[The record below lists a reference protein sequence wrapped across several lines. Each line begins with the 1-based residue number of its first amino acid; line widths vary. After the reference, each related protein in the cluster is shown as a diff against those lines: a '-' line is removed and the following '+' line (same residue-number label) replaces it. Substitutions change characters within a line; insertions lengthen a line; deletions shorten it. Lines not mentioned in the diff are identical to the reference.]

1 MLIAPAPISAETLV
15 QAPAVRAV
23 DARKVFG
30 EGSPEVVAL
39 NSVSVD
45 FERGQ
50 FTAVMGP
57 SGSGKSTLLYG
68 LSGLTRLDGGA
79 AYLGDTDISTMSDK
93 ELAILRRTEMGF
105 VFQSFH
111 LVAALSARENITL
124 PLDLAGV
131 SVDEGFLFDLTR
143 VLGIQDRLSS
153 RPSEL
158 SGGQRQRVAV
168 ARALIS
174 RPQVVFAD
182 EPTGALDS
190 QSAADLLGYMRGAVD
205 DLGQTIVMVTHDP
218 VAAAHTDRAVYLRDG
233 AVWGSQTDPTVDD
246 VLSVIRDRA

>member
-1 MLIAPAPISAETLV
+1 MLIAPSPSLSEALV
-15 QAPAVRAV
+15 ESPAVRAV
-23 DARKVFG
+23 EARKVFG
-30 EGSPEVVAL
+30 DGTNEVVAL
-39 NSVSVD
+39 DSVSVD

-50 FTAVMGP
+50 FTSVMGP

-68 LSGLTRLDGGA
+68 LSGLTRLDSGS
-79 AYLGDTDISTMSDK
+79 AYLGDTDISTLSDK
-93 ELAILRRTEMGF
+93 DLAILRRTEMGF

-124 PLDLAGV
+124 PVDLAGAP
-131 SVDEGFLFDLTR
+131 VDEGFLFDLVH
-143 VLGIQDRLSS
+143 VLGIEDRMKS

-190 QSAADLLGYMRGAVD
+190 RSAADLLGYMRRAVD
-205 DLGQTIVMVTHDP
+205 DFDQTIVMVTHDP
-218 VAAAHTDRAVYLRDG
+218 VAAAHTDRAVYLSDG
-233 AVWGSQTDPTVDD
+233 AIAGVQNDPTVDD
-246 VLSVIRDRA
+246 VLSVIRGRA

>member
-1 MLIAPAPISAETLV
+1 MLTAPSPATTEARLD
-15 QAPAVRAV
+15 APAVRAV
-23 DARKVFG
+23 NARKVFG
-30 EGSPEVVAL
+30 DGTNEVIAL
-39 NSVSVD
+39 DSVSVD
-45 FERGQ
+45 FDRGQ
-50 FTAVMGP
+50 FTSVMGP

-68 LSGLTRLDGGA
+68 LSGLTRLDGGS
-79 AYLGDTDISTMSDK
+79 AYLGETDISTLSDK
-93 ELAILRRTEMGF
+93 DLAILRRTEMGF

-124 PLDLAGV
+124 PIDLAGEP
-131 SVDEGFLFDLTR
+131 VDEGFLFDLVR
-143 VLGIQDRLSS
+143 VLGIEDRLNS

-190 QSAADLLGYMRGAVD
+190 RSAADLLGYMRTAVD

-233 AVWGSQTDPTVDD
+233 AVSGIQSDPTVDD
-246 VLSVIRDRA
+246 VLSVIRERA